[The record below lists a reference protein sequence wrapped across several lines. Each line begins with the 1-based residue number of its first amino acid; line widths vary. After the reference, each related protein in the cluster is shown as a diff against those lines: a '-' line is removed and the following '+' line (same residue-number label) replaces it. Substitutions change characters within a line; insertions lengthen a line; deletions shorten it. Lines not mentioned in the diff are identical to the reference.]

1 MQHVKFYSQTVKILM
16 HKVSLSAQKVI
27 SNITVIVHRHETSVN
42 FFLEAK
48 NNFQFCRQGFLGKN
62 SFFLVVSVKAITQM
76 LTKGLFTGRFT
87 VRFYASCFCSK
98 PVN

>member
-62 SFFLVVSVKAITQM
+62 SFFFGSICESYNTNAYKRLIHW
-76 LTKGLFTGRFT
+76 
-87 VRFYASCFCSK
+87 
-98 PVN
+98 